1 MVEVEVVSEEVV
13 VVETAGD
20 PVTLRDLKAVHG
32 KPRESVVTVTI
43 EVPHNVVKEVVIV
56 VAHVTTASTVVVTE
70 VATTTGRTV
79 LATNHLV
86 TTVHNNREAIPTT
99 GPL

>member
-13 VVETAGD
+13 VETAGD
-20 PVTLRDLKAVHG
+20 PVTLHDLRAVHG
-32 KPRESVVTVTI
+32 KPPESVVTVTT

-56 VAHVTTASTVVVTE
+56 VAHVTTASTEVVTE
-70 VATTTGRTV
+70 VATTTGPTV

-86 TTVHNNREAIPTT
+86 TIVHNNREAIPTT

>member
-13 VVETAGD
+13 VETAGD
-20 PVTLRDLKAVHG
+20 PVTLHDLKAVHG
-32 KPRESVVTVTI
+32 KPPESVVTVTT
-43 EVPHNVVKEVVIV
+43 VDPHNVVKEVVTE

-70 VATTTGRTV
+70 VATTTGPTV
-79 LATNHLV
+79 LETLHLV